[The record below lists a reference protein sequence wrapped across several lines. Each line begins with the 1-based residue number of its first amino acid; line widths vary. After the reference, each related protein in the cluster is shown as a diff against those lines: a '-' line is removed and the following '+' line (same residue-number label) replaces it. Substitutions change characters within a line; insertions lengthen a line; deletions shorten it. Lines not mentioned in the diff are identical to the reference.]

1 MSPINT
7 IAGPVAGHLQQSLNI
22 PSRQLEQLGG
32 AGGLQQ
38 GTAATGTQSFGKTLN
53 SFVGEVDTQIKT
65 SENERNK
72 VLTGETTNLHQ
83 AMIST
88 QEASIG
94 FTFMVE
100 LRNKLVESY
109 QELMRSQV

>member
-1 MSPINT
+1 MIPINP
-7 IAGPVAGHLQQSLNI
+7 IAGQIASHLQQPLNI

-32 AGGLQQ
+32 AGNVQQ
-38 GTAATGTQSFGKTLN
+38 GGAAGGDQSFGKVLN
-53 SFVGEVDTQIKT
+53 NFVRDVDTQIKT
-65 SENERNK
+65 SEGERNK
-72 VLTGETTNLHQ
+72 VLSGETTNLHQ
-83 AMIST
+83 AMIAS
-88 QEASIG
+88 QEASTS

>member
-7 IAGPVAGHLQQSLNI
+7 IAGHLQPPLHI
-22 PSRQLEQLGG
+22 PSRQLEQLG
-32 AGGLQQ
+32 ATGGLQP
-38 GTAATGTQSFGKTLN
+38 GTAAAGTQSFGKTLG
-53 SFVGEVDTQIKT
+53 SFVSEVDTQIKT
-65 SENERNK
+65 SSEERNK

-83 AMIST
+83 AMIAS

>member
-7 IAGPVAGHLQQSLNI
+7 ISSPLAGQLQHPVNI

-32 AGGLQQ
+32 AGDIHQ
-38 GTAATGTQSFGKTLN
+38 GAAASAQGFGKTLSN
-53 SFVGEVDTQIKT
+53 FVSEVDTQIKT
-65 SENERNK
+65 SGEERNK

-83 AMIST
+83 AMIAS
-88 QEASIG
+88 QEAGIG

>member
-32 AGGLQQ
+32 AGGLQP
-38 GTAATGTQSFGKTLN
+38 GAAPAGTQSFGKTLG
-53 SFVGEVDTQIKT
+53 SFVSEVDAQIKT
-65 SENERNK
+65 SGNERNK

-83 AMIST
+83 AMIAS

>member
-1 MSPINT
+1 MSPINSIT
-7 IAGPVAGHLQQSLNI
+7 SSAAGHLQQSPNI
-22 PSRQLEQLGG
+22 QSRQLEQLGG

-38 GTAATGTQSFGKTLN
+38 GSATAGTQSFGKTLG
-53 SFVGEVDTQIKT
+53 SFISEVDTQIKT
-65 SENERNK
+65 SGEERNK

-83 AMIST
+83 AMIAS
-88 QEASIG
+88 QEASIS

>member
-32 AGGLQQ
+32 TGGVQP
-38 GTAATGTQSFGKTLN
+38 GASAGTQSVGKTLG
-53 SFVGEVDTQIKT
+53 SFVSEVDAQIKT
-65 SENERNK
+65 SGDERNK

-83 AMIST
+83 AMIAS

>member
-7 IAGPVAGHLQQSLNI
+7 IAGPVAGHLQHAQNI

-32 AGGLQQ
+32 AGGLQP
-38 GTAATGTQSFGKTLN
+38 GAASAAPQSFGKTLGN
-53 SFVGEVDTQIKT
+53 FVGEVDTQIKT
-65 SENERNK
+65 SEAERTK

-83 AMIST
+83 AMIAS